1 MVHLLALV
9 AEVHCPLFLE
19 NNSMDTK
26 SKSLN
31 ISIIATNDEMI
42 KNLQQVFL
50 INASADQFIYMTRIE
65 KDLRLNRI
73 DVDKSNILIIDS
85 EKISQQDLDDI
96 GLLNQERI
104 HPIVIY
110 LSTGWTQENLID
122 LMRAG
127 INEIIH
133 LPLNGTSKELLDAIE
148 RIRQKSYI
156 ASSYKAKGKVIS
168 FVSAKG
174 GAGATLIAINLAYLL
189 SDKYKRKV
197 LYVDLH
203 LQYGDAA
210 YYLTDTS
217 GPSNLAEIV
226 SQPYMNSV
234 TIASAAIQVAD
245 NYYLL
250 PASNSIEK
258 SSKIQPHHIDN
269 LLTVSS
275 AEYDFVILD
284 ISPSFDSVGMRALDR
299 SDFIY
304 VVAQPILNYLK
315 ALINLLG
322 IFTELSYA
330 RQRIKVVMNKC
341 DVDSGLSMDKVMDLI
356 GRQVDANI
364 PYDILA
370 VDESINSGIPIVK
383 TSKSSEVSIAIEE
396 LCEDLLGIERMPKN
410 ESVLSKILHLK
421 VS

>member
-1 MVHLLALV
+1 MRVG
-9 AEVHCPLFLE
+9 EVRCHQFLE
-19 NNSMDTK
+19 SKPMDTK
-26 SKSLN
+26 SKALN
-31 ISIIATNDEMI
+31 IVIIATSDEMI
-42 KNLQQVFL
+42 KNLQQVFSL
-50 INASADQFIYMTRIE
+50 NASSDQFIYMSRID
-65 KDLRLNRI
+65 KDLRINRM
-73 DVDKSNILIIDS
+73 DVDKTNILIIDS
-85 EKISQQDLDDI
+85 ETISQDDLDAI
-96 GLLNQERI
+96 SLLNQERV

-110 LSTGWTQENLID
+110 LASGWTQDNLID

-127 INEIIH
+127 VNEIIH

-156 ASSYKAKGKVIS
+156 ASSYKAKGKIIS

-174 GAGATLIAINLAYLL
+174 GAGATFIAINLAYLL
-189 SDKYKRKV
+189 SDKYKKKV

-210 YYLTDTS
+210 YYLTDS
-217 GPSNLAEIV
+217 PGPSNLAEIV

-269 LLTVSS
+269 LLTVAS
-275 AEYDFVILD
+275 AEYDFVLLD
-284 ISPSFDSVGMRALDR
+284 VSPSLDSVGMRALDR
-299 SDFIY
+299 SDLIY
-304 VVAQPILNYLK
+304 IVSQPILNYLK

-322 IFTELSYA
+322 IFTELNYA
-330 RQRIKVVMNKC
+330 RQRIKVVMNKY
-341 DVDSGLSMDKVMDLI
+341 DVDSGLSPDRVVDLI
-356 GRQVDANI
+356 GREVDI
-364 PYDILA
+364 KVPYDVLS

-383 TSKSSEVSIAIEE
+383 TSKSSEVSIAIEG
-396 LCEDLLGIERMPKN
+396 LCEDLLGIEKAPNN
-410 ESVLSKILHLK
+410 ESVLSKIFHLK
-421 VS
+421 VG